1 MNTLYYVK
9 SLLGADEIDSEWKEI
24 LGMQYIMEMGENA
37 GDGIKI
43 KISVDNGRLISFS
56 PEYIISQILAYLQ
69 TEIATCVTSPARLVL
84 NVSCVCSL

>member
-24 LGMQYIMEMGENA
+24 LGMQYIMEMGEIA
-37 GDGIKI
+37 GYGIKI

-56 PEYIISQILAYLQ
+56 PEYIISQILTYLQ